1 MRKCP
6 LHLFLF
12 SFWGAV
18 KLLHRYSPDGGY
30 IPRILFLN
38 SAGEVQTDV
47 FNKAG
52 SDQYKFY
59 YSDSGAVV
67 KGMQDAAKHFA

>member
-1 MRKCP
+1 MY
-6 LHLFLF
+6 
-12 SFWGAV
+12 
-18 KLLHRYSPDGGY
+18 RYSPDGGY